1 MDTNKNI
8 STHCRCKDASHSG
21 SEEAQTTNNSQ
32 KSLTFVRHY
41 LGNTRWM
48 VPGVVLAILPKC
60 PICLSGYIAIATG
73 VGISVTTATY
83 LRMLLI
89 ILCVVSLLYFI
100 AKQLLHLRRKKR

>member
-8 STHCRCKDASHSG
+8 STYCHCKTASGSG
-21 SEEAQTTNNSQ
+21 SEKMQPLNNDQ
-32 KSLTFVRHY
+32 KSPTFVHRY

-60 PICLSGYIAIATG
+60 PICLAGYIAVATG

-89 ILCVVSLLYFI
+89 TLCVASLFYFI
-100 AKQLLHLRRKKR
+100 AKRLLYLRRNKR